1 MFLLKH
7 HIFGGQL
14 PIHPLQNHPS
24 QAQRLFDHPPQEDTE
39 GVDLYKAAPHGQLPH
54 GNPPNIIKYKYIYN
68 YIYTNTYIYVDTC
81 KYTHMCILI
90 YIVWVRMTS
99 LWHHWNDGEC
109 IGESPRNGS
118 MITAVFSLGNY
129 CNSAIIY
136 IFNHIYLYIYTRINR
151 TMKNVAVNHR
161 IHLGIYTHAKNQQA
175 LWLGL

>member
-54 GNPPNIIKYKYIYN
+54 GNPPNIYIHIYIYTYIYIHIYIYICIYIYKYTYIYTYIYIYKYIYN
-68 YIYTNTYIYVDTC
+68 YANKYIYIYNYAN
-81 KYTHMCILI
+81 KYI
-90 YIVWVRMTS
+90 YMYICIVWVRMTP

-118 MITAVFSLGNY
+118 MITAVFSLGN
-129 CNSAIIY
+129 
-136 IFNHIYLYIYTRINR
+136 
-151 TMKNVAVNHR
+151 
-161 IHLGIYTHAKNQQA
+161 
-175 LWLGL
+175 